1 MTTAV
6 QAPELIP
13 RRALWVGAAALA
25 ATLLG
30 AGAYHRWGKSA
41 PPAAV
46 APMLTQRTL
55 LFTDLPDGGIRIAD
69 VASGR
74 TLDTVHGEQGFL
86 RGTLRALVRERRQRG
101 LTEQGALLL
110 AVRADGRL
118 VLADPATGAHIDL
131 QSFGP
136 TNAAVFARWLPEA
149 PSRGSQG
156 ARP

>member
-1 MTTAV
+1 MNAAV

-13 RRALWVGAAALA
+13 RRALWIGAAALA
-25 ATLLG
+25 ATLVG
-30 AGAYHRWGKSA
+30 AGAFRRWGKDAPSA
-41 PPAAV
+41 DAPALA
-46 APMLTQRTL
+46 QRTL
-55 LFTDLPDGGIRIAD
+55 QFTDLPDGGIAIIDA
-69 VASGR
+69 ATGR
-74 TLDTVHGEQGFL
+74 TLDTAHGEQGFL

-101 LTEQGALLL
+101 LTAQGALLL
-110 AVRADGRL
+110 SARADGRL

-149 PSRGSQG
+149 RPLG

>member
-1 MTTAV
+1 MSTAA

-25 ATLLG
+25 ATLIG
-30 AGAYHRWGKSA
+30 AGAFHRWGKSA
-41 PPAAV
+41 PPAD
-46 APMLTQRTL
+46 APALAQRTL
-55 LFTDLPDGGIRIAD
+55 RFTDLPDGGIRIAD
-69 VASGR
+69 GASGR
-74 TLDTVHGEQGFL
+74 TLDVLRGEQGFL

-110 AVRADGRL
+110 AARADGRL

-136 TNAAVFARWLPEA
+136 TNAAVFARWLPEG
-149 PSRGSQG
+149 PSQGSQG